1 MNGARTHDAGNAL
14 QAYLVGQI
22 GFEAALGLQRRL
34 AYQVAGERTLGA
46 LILCEHSPIITVGR
60 QGSRADIA
68 FEREELILRGWPVR
82 WVNRGG
88 GCVLH
93 LPGQLAIYATLAL
106 DRLGLGIA
114 QCMDAMQET
123 LRLTLKDFAVHAQ
136 AGMSEGGVVVGRRPI
151 ATVGI
156 AVRNWV
162 TYYGAV
168 LNVNPD
174 LEPYR
179 RVSRGRRDQTP
190 MTSMERERRGPV
202 RQSLVR
208 ERLLDHFA
216 QQFGFGR
223 VSLFSDHPS
232 LHEKAPVNALA
243 TRS

>member
-1 MNGARTHDAGNAL
+1 MNGARTHDADSAL
-14 QAYLVGQI
+14 QVYLIGQI
-22 GFEAALGLQRRL
+22 GFESALGLQRRL

-46 LILCEHSPIITVGR
+46 LILCEHAPIITVGR

-68 FEREELILRGWPVR
+68 FEREELNLRGWAVR

-93 LPGQLAIYATLAL
+93 LPGQLAIYASVAL
-106 DRLGLGIA
+106 DRLGMGISE
-114 QCMDAMQET
+114 CMAAMQET
-123 LRLTLKDFAVHAQ
+123 LRSTLKDFAVHAQ
-136 AGMSEGGVVVGRRPI
+136 TRASESVVIGGRPI

-156 AVRNWV
+156 GVRNWV

-168 LNVNPD
+168 LNVSPD

-179 RVSRGRRDQTP
+179 RVSRGRRDQPP

-216 QQFGFGR
+216 QRFGFGR

-232 LHEKAPVNALA
+232 LHEKAPLNAFA